1 MVDPADTEE
10 PLAFRYSDAG
20 RASRKALP
28 PEVQLALFD
37 VLDAL
42 ARNPDA
48 FPGRTAPISRD
59 GKTRLYKHPHPAVE
73 VTFEVDDERRI
84 LHLLH
89 FVAPRVLITKPV
101 FISYSHKD
109 ADWLAKLKLFLKPL
123 EDRELIRV
131 WDDNEIQPGRDW
143 LAEIE
148 QALGTARVAVFLV
161 TQNFLASPFIRDKE
175 LPALL
180 QAAHDRGCLIFWI
193 AVSTSTFEDS
203 PLAKIQGANPPHQP
217 LDLLTEAEQNRVLKQ
232 IYDKMKAAVLVE

>member
-1 MVDPADTEE
+1 MTDPDDGKE
-10 PLAFRYSDAG
+10 PLAIRYSNAG
-20 RASRKALP
+20 RASRKELP

-42 ARNPDA
+42 ARKPDA

-59 GKTRLYKHPHPAVE
+59 GKTQLYKHPRPAVQ
-73 VTFEVDDERRI
+73 VTFEVDEERRV

-89 FVAPRVLITKPV
+89 FVSPRVQITKPV

-109 ADWLAKLKLFLKPL
+109 AGWLDKLKLFLAPL
-123 EDRELIRV
+123 EERDLIRV
-131 WDDNEIQPGRDW
+131 WDDTEIRTGQDW

-148 QALGTARVAVFLV
+148 QALATARVAVFLV
-161 TQNFLASPFIRDKE
+161 TQHFLSSPFIREKE

-217 LDLLTEAEQNRVLKQ
+217 LDLLPEAEQNKVLKQ
-232 IYDKMKAAVLVE
+232 IYEKLKAAVLVD